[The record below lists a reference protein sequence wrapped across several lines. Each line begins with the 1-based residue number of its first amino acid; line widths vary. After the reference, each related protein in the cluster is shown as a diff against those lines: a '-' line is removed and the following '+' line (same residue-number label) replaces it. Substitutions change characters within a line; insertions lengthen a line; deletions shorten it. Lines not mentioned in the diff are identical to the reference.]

1 MLNEV
6 RWTALHYAATKGLDE
21 ICFHLASQASR
32 GARSLC
38 ASFAHSIRR
47 TVCLGLARA
56 TIEFGGRAAQ
66 GADIHIRDQAGISPL
81 DLSKNDETKKA
92 IKAGLKAFIERGRV
106 PIFVPSAN
114 RFVEEE
120 AGKQHVATPPKVDAH
135 AHVSEKAHSRRA
147 G

>member
-1 MLNEV
+1 MPRVPEASLI
-6 RWTALHYAATKGLDE
+6 TAAPPVVPW
-21 ICFHLASQASR
+21 R
-32 GARSLC
+32 
-38 ASFAHSIRR
+38 
-47 TVCLGLARA
+47 
-56 TIEFGGRAAQ
+56 AQ

-106 PIFVPSAN
+106 PVYVASAN

-120 AGKQHVATPPKVDAH
+120 ASKHTPPKPDAH
-135 AHVSEKAHSRRA
+135 HHDKAQPHSRRA